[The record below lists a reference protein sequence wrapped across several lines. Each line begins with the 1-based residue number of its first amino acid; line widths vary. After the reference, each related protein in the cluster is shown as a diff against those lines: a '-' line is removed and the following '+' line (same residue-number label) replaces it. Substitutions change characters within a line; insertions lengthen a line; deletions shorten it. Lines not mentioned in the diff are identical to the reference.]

1 MCYNTSVIK
10 VKAKAEKG
18 IDTMKKITKKE
29 MFAQIMSHLTD
40 ESEINFI
47 KHEIELLENKASQ
60 TRKPTQNQIENT
72 VFKSEIIEFL
82 NKGGKF
88 SITDLQNA
96 IDSLKELS
104 NQRVS
109 AILKQLV
116 DSGEVVKTFEK
127 RKAFFS
133 RVGD

>member
-1 MCYNTSVIK
+1 
-10 VKAKAEKG
+10 
-18 IDTMKKITKKE
+18 MKKITKKE

>member
-1 MCYNTSVIK
+1 
-10 VKAKAEKG
+10 
-18 IDTMKKITKKE
+18 MKKITKKE

-60 TRKPTQNQIENT
+60 TRKPTQNQSENIA
-72 VFKSEIIEFL
+72 FKSEIVEFL

-88 SITDLQNA
+88 SISDLQNS

-116 DSGEVVKTFEK
+116 DSGEVVKTYEK

>member
-1 MCYNTSVIK
+1 MI
-10 VKAKAEKG
+10 AEHLSCILIG
-18 IDTMKKITKKE
+18 AFIDKSDY
-29 MFAQIMSHLTD
+29 FGS
-40 ESEINFI
+40 
-47 KHEIELLENKASQ
+47 
-60 TRKPTQNQIENT
+60 ENT
-72 VFKSEIIEFL
+72 VFKSEIVEFL

-88 SITDLQNA
+88 SISDLQNS

-116 DSGEVVKTFEK
+116 DSGEVVKTYEK